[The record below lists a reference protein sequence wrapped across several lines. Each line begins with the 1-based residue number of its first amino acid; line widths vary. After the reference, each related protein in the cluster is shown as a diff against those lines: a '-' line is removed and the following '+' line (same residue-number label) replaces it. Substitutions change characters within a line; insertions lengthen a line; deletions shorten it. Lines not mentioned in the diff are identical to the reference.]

1 MNFTIPLQVLD
12 KKEADANPTF
22 TAIVDVLEPVL

>member
-12 KKEADANPTF
+12 KKEAETNPTF
-22 TAIVDVLEPVL
+22 KAIIDVLEPVL